1 MTGGDRRQGTVV
13 QDQPVS
19 AHDWLMLTGLS
30 FLWGGSFFFYKLLA
44 PVLPPLTLVLG
55 RVAIAALALGLVLLL
70 RRERLPLGGG
80 LAGWFLLLGALNSA
94 LPFCLFAW
102 SEHRL
107 PAGLT
112 ALLNAPTPI
121 VTALVAHVATRDER
135 LTARALAGALCG
147 FAGVAVLIAPDLT
160 GGLGNADLPAELAC
174 MAATLAYA
182 VGGVL
187 ARRVRGV
194 TPLQFASGQMS
205 GATLVM
211 LPLAAI
217 FDRFWTLP
225 PLPAAGWASLLG
237 IGLLST
243 AVAYLVYFRILAS
256 AGATRAALVTFLV
269 PVSALLL
276 GLLFLG
282 ERIAPRD
289 LPGVLLIGAGLAV
302 IDGRVLHGFRR
313 RPA

>member
-1 MTGGDRRQGTVV
+1 MTDAVRPDVTLGSEPMPGR
-13 QDQPVS
+13 
-19 AHDWLMLTGLS
+19 DWLMLGGLS

-44 PVLPPLTLVLG
+44 PVLPPFTLVLG
-55 RVAIAALALGLVLLL
+55 RVGIASLALGLVLLL
-70 RRERLPLGGG
+70 RSERLPLRNG
-80 LAGWFLLLGALNSA
+80 LGGWFLLLGALNSA
-94 LPFCLFAW
+94 LPFSLFAW

-107 PAGLT
+107 SSGLT

-121 VTALVAHVATRDER
+121 MTALVAHVATRDER
-135 LTARALAGALCG
+135 LTMRTALGAVCG
-147 FAGVAVLIAPDLT
+147 FAGVAALIGPDLLR
-160 GGLGNADLPAELAC
+160 GLGSADLPAELAC
-174 MAATLAYA
+174 LCATLAYA

-194 TPLQFASGQMS
+194 TPLQFAAGQMT
-205 GATLVM
+205 GATVVM
-211 LPLAAI
+211 LPVAAI
-217 FDRFWTLP
+217 VDRFWTLP
-225 PLPAAGWASLLG
+225 PVPLGGWASLLG

-243 AVAYLVYFRILAS
+243 AIAYLLYFRILAS

-282 ERIAPRD
+282 EPVDPRD

-302 IDGRVLHGFRR
+302 IDGRLLRVFRS